1 MSVQVAW
8 RRRPAARALLLTAA
22 LFVTGTLYALA
33 APAARVSADTGT
45 SQQVAEGR
53 KLFAVGCASCH
64 GLNGEGSSAG
74 PVLVGVGAA
83 AVDFQVG
90 TGRMPM
96 ARDANQALPKPVQ
109 YSPKEIAALAAYVAS
124 LGPGPEIPDP
134 AQYTPSRLDAS
145 ALARGG
151 ELFRTNCSACHNYA
165 GAGGALPQGRFAP
178 SLFGVEDRY
187 LYEAMTTGPQQ
198 MPVFADS
205 VLTPENKRA
214 IIGYLNTLHEQPSP
228 GGLSLSNLGPVS
240 EGLWGWVVGM
250 GGLIT
255 AAVWIAA
262 KTTRTGRPSEPR
274 VPDSQPRRA
283 RQD

>member
-1 MSVQVAW
+1 MTSQTRW
-8 RRRPAARALLLTAA
+8 RRRPVARALLLTAA
-22 LFVTGTLYALA
+22 LVVMGALYSVV
-33 APAARVSADTGT
+33 APTVQVSADTGT
-45 SQQVAEGR
+45 SQQVDEGR

-64 GLNGEGSSAG
+64 GLNGEGSMAG

-96 ARDANQALPKPVQ
+96 ARDANQALRKPVQ
-109 YSPKEIAALAAYVAS
+109 YSPTEIAALAAYVAS

-134 AQYTPSRLDAS
+134 AQYDADGLDDA

-151 ELFRTNCSACHNYA
+151 ELFRTNCSACHNFA
-165 GAGGALPQGRFAP
+165 GAGGALPRGGFAP

-198 MPVFADS
+198 MPVFADT
-205 VLTPENKRA
+205 VLTPADKRA

-228 GGLSLSNLGPVS
+228 GGLSLGNLGPVS
-240 EGLWGWVVGM
+240 EGLWAWIVGM
-250 GGLIT
+250 GGLVA

-262 KTTRTGRPSEPR
+262 KTTRAGRRPSD
-274 VPDSQPRRA
+274 DSKPGPHGTARR
-283 RQD
+283 